1 MAQFDVYAN
10 PSKTQR
16 GEIPWMVDIQSEILD
31 KLPTCLV
38 MPLALRANM
47 PAAMPRSLCPT
58 IGWNGAMLVA
68 LPHLAAPFRVKDL
81 DSVQGNL
88 RSQASDFAAALD
100 AVISGI

>member
-31 KLPTCLV
+31 KLPTRLV
-38 MPLALRANM
+38 MLLALRAHM

-58 IGWNGAMLVA
+58 IGGNAAMLVA
-68 LPHLAAPFRVKDL
+68 LPHLAAPFRVNDL
-81 DSVQGNL
+81 GSVQGNL
-88 RSQASDFAAALD
+88 RSQANDFVGALD